1 MKVCITIFTDK
12 TRHFMEYSIIYI
24 NWNIPIIQDGPF
36 ENFFNL
42 DSCFWYAQTDQ
53 ISIIDSYPFV

>member
-1 MKVCITIFTDK
+1 
-12 TRHFMEYSIIYI
+12 MEYSIIYI